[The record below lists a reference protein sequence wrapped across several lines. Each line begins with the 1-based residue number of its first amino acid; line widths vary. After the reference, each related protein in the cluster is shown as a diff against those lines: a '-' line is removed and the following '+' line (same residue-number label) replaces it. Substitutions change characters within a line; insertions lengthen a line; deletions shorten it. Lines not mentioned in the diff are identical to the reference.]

1 MSQRAPKHSDPVV
14 GRILNQAEL
23 AAQRSSAATRARI
36 RVGMVAAVVV
46 LALATV
52 VFGVLADRVAVARA
66 PVEAAAPEPAR
77 PVKRP
82 MAAGTNEDHIARWVP
97 VRTPSG
103 RTELEAWTTVDAEW
117 LKSSDTLD
125 MV

>member
-46 LALATV
+46 LALAAGWARS
-52 VFGVLADRVAVARA
+52 GVGFESVWSGAR
-66 PVEAAAPEPAR
+66 
-77 PVKRP
+77 
-82 MAAGTNEDHIARWVP
+82 G
-97 VRTPSG
+97 G
-103 RTELEAWTTVDAEW
+103 
-117 LKSSDTLD
+117 
-125 MV
+125 